1 MKREAVR
8 RHTHLLLRIPFV
20 LFAALALFATVAYAQ
35 GGASIV
41 GTVADPTGAVVPNAK
56 ITVTDT
62 NNGFVY
68 QTQSNGTG
76 NFKFAGLPNGQYNLK
91 VEAPSFKTYEEK
103 SVVLHVGDVR
113 RVDAALQLGVIGQ
126 TVTVES
132 AALQVQTDTN
142 VISQTVTSN
151 QISNLATNGR
161 NILQLTALVPGAASN
176 MPDFDKP
183 GAQFQNRAIQFN
195 GMRSDNNNWL
205 IDGGEAYDRGG
216 GGILVVA
223 PSQDAIGEFTIATSN
238 YSADQGN
245 SSGGMT
251 SMALKSGTRRFHASA
266 WEYNRNDAMNSYN
279 YFAKH
284 TTGTIPKK
292 GELRYNVF
300 GFNAGG
306 PVQFRSNNPKTFFF
320 YNQEW
325 RREISG
331 LSPINSKA
339 FTAAEQAGNME
350 GLNKFIGTGNAP
362 GTQLIWVPQ
371 VTDPAAIAK
380 YASVGLHP
388 GDPFPNN
395 TIPAGLIDS
404 NAAAYLK
411 AGYFPTPNQ
420 SDGLYYYKAAVT
432 TDFVREEIARVDHQF
447 NDKYKL
453 FGHLIWDSLSEG
465 APQVSWS
472 GNPYDT
478 IGSIETVPSWAG
490 VVHFAA
496 NFTPHLLNEIAFNE
510 NGNDIT
516 IDNTNLW
523 KAPAGWAPT
532 PLFASANPK
541 GKIPSINVQA
551 GGGPI
556 GANMGSGNWPWQ
568 NWWRSNQI
576 KDDLSYIHGSHSFKA
591 GFAWM
596 WTSKKQQ
603 IFVDTAGNYTFNGAA
618 TGCDPAKST
627 FCPNGKSQSGI
638 GLADFLLGYASN
650 INQPQLQDAVNIHF
664 NTINAY
670 LVDDW
675 RLNRRLTL
683 NLGIRWEALPHA
695 YDVNGRMSN
704 FYPYLF
710 NPNNAANFAGTP
722 NAVTGKP
729 NTSVLCSSATQ
740 SGCTNPNL
748 NGFSKVS
755 GIALSD
761 VLFYMNGIGLAG
773 RNGIPKSLTI
783 NHVANIAPRLG
794 FAFDVFGD
802 QKTVLRGGAG
812 INYERNAGNEEY
824 NMGANLPFSNSTSTS
839 TVYLANPT
847 TSYLDGTSAGAAPKT
862 TQGFTGVQSNL
873 PISTVYQYNLQIQEQ
888 LRSNMVA
895 TIGYV
900 GNKSSH
906 LSDQRNYNLLPLNDL
921 TNRVYVCGPICGSTA
936 GNGINADPFRQ
947 YQGWNNLTILEDEG
961 NAHYHGLQATLRAS
975 GWHNLSFGALYT
987 FSHAWD
993 QLDGQIFANLSN
1005 PYNPAYDN
1013 GTAGFDRRHIGS
1025 VNFDYN
1031 IPIFQ
1036 HSHGIAKTVLAGW
1049 TVSGIGSMM
1058 SGNPINIGSPDW
1070 TGLAGITNRPNQISP
1085 VTYVKT
1091 HNPAGN
1097 SKWFDPSAF
1106 SKAAPMTIGTS
1117 GKNQVKGIG
1126 RDNWNISLYKDF
1138 RFTEQ
1143 AGFQFRA
1150 ESFNTFNHTQFNT
1163 VDGGVVNGASVT
1175 APNNNTTAGNMTGT
1189 YDPRVFQLGA
1199 KIYF

>member
-1 MKREAVR
+1 MTREAFKKQR
-8 RHTHLLLRIPFV
+8 LHIWRMP
-20 LFAALALFATVAYAQ
+20 LALMSVLLFLSTVAYSQ
-35 GGASIV
+35 GTADIV
-41 GTVADPTGAVVPNAK
+41 GTVADPTGAVIPNAK
-56 ITVTDT
+56 ITVTDQS
-62 NNGFVY
+62 NGFVY
-68 QTQSNGTG
+68 STASNATG
-76 NFKFAGLPNGQYNLK
+76 NFRLSGLQNGLYTIQVN
-91 VEAPSFKTYEEK
+91 APGFKAYEQK
-103 SVVLHVGDVR
+103 AIPLHVGDIR
-113 RVDAALQLGVIGQ
+113 RVDAKLEVGAVGQ

-132 AALQVQTDTN
+132 DALQVQTDSSE
-142 VISQTVTSN
+142 ISQTVTGN

-183 GAQFQNRAIQFN
+183 GAQFQNRSIQFN

-223 PSQDAIGEFTIATSN
+223 PSQDAIGEFTITTSN
-238 YSADQGN
+238 YSADKGN

-251 SMALKSGTRRFHASA
+251 SMSIKSGSKRFHASA

-284 TTGTIPKK
+284 TSGTVPKK

-306 PVQFRSNNPKTFFF
+306 PVQFRSSRPKTFFF

-339 FTAAEQAGNME
+339 FTADEQAGNME
-350 GLNKFIGTGNAP
+350 GLNPFIGTGNTP

-380 YASVGLHP
+380 FASVGLNP

-395 TIPAGLIDS
+395 TIPAALINS

-420 SDGLYYYKAAVT
+420 SDGLYYYKAAAT

-447 NDKYKL
+447 NDKYTL
-453 FGHLIWDSLSEG
+453 FGHLIYDSLTEE
-465 APQVSWS
+465 APTVSWS

-478 IGSIETVPSWAG
+478 IGSLETVPSWTG

-496 NFTPHLLNEIAFNE
+496 NFTPHLLNEIAYNE
-510 NGNDIT
+510 NGNNIT
-516 IDNTNLW
+516 IDNTKLW

-532 PLFASANPK
+532 PLFSSANPA

-556 GANMGSGNWPWQ
+556 GANMGSGNWPWK

-591 GFAWM
+591 GFAWL

-603 IFVDTAGNYTFNGAA
+603 IFVDTAGGYTFNGAA
-618 TGCDPAKST
+618 TGCDPNKSS
-627 FCPNGKSQSGI
+627 FCPGGNSQSGV

-650 INQPQLQDAVNIHF
+650 ANQPQLQDAVDIHF

-670 LVDDW
+670 FVDDW
-675 RLNRRLTL
+675 RINRRLTL
-683 NLGIRWEALPHA
+683 NLGVRWEALPHA

-710 NPNNAANFAGTP
+710 NPNNVPTFAGTP

-729 NTSVLCSSATQ
+729 NTNVLCSTSSQ

-748 NGFSKVS
+748 SGFTTVS
-755 GIALSD
+755 NITLSN

-773 RNGIPKSLTI
+773 RNGIPKSLTV
-783 NHVANIAPRLG
+783 NHNANIAPRIG
-794 FAFDVFGD
+794 FAWDVFGD
-802 QKTVLRGGAG
+802 QKTVLRGGGG
-812 INYERNAGNEEY
+812 IFFERNAGNEEY
-824 NMGANLPFSNSTSTS
+824 NMGANLPFSNSTSTNNI
-839 TVYLANPT
+839 YLDSPT
-847 TSYLDGTSAGAAPKT
+847 TSYLDGTGAGAAPKT
-862 TQGFTGVQSNL
+862 TQGFTGVQSSL
-873 PISTVYQYNLQIQEQ
+873 PISTVYQFNFGIQEQ
-888 LRSNMVA
+888 IRSNMVA

-906 LSDQRNYNLLPLNDL
+906 LSDQRNYNLLPLNDI
-921 TNRVYVCGPICGSTA
+921 TDRTYVCGPICGSTA
-936 GNGINADPFRQ
+936 GQGIQADPFRQ
-947 YQGWNNLTILEDEG
+947 YLGWGNLTILEDQG
-961 NAHYHGLQATLRAS
+961 NAHYHGLQATIRAS
-975 GWHNLSFGALYT
+975 AWHNLNFGVAYT

-1013 GTAGFDRRHIGS
+1013 GTAGFDRRQIAS
-1025 VNFDYN
+1025 ANFDYT
-1031 IPIFQ
+1031 IPLFQ
-1036 HSHGIAKTVLAGW
+1036 HSRGLARTMLGGW
-1049 TVSGIGSMM
+1049 TVSGIGSMV
-1058 SGNPINIGSPDW
+1058 SGNPINITSNDW
-1070 TGLAGITNRPNQISP
+1070 TGLSGITNRPNQISP

-1106 SKAAPMTIGTS
+1106 SKALPMTVGTS

-1150 ESFNTFNHTQFNT
+1150 ESFNTFNHTQFNG
-1163 VDGGVVNGASVT
+1163 VDTGVINGTSVS
-1175 APNNNTTAGNMTGT
+1175 APNNFVTAGNVTGT
-1189 YDPRVFQLGA
+1189 FDPRVFQLGA

>member
-1 MKREAVR
+1 MNREAASKLKLR
-8 RHTHLLLRIPFV
+8 MLRIPLL
-20 LFAALALFATVAYAQ
+20 LFAAFAFVASAAYAQ

-56 ITVTDT
+56 VTVTDAS
-62 NNGFVY
+62 NGFVY
-68 QTQSNGTG
+68 TTESGGTG
-76 NFKFAGLPNGQYNLK
+76 NYKFSGLPNAVYNLQ
-91 VEAPSFKTYEEK
+91 VEAAGFKSYEQK
-103 SVVLHVGDVR
+103 GIDLHVGDVR
-113 RVDAALQLGVIGQ
+113 RVDTSLQVGAVGQ

-132 AALQVQTDTN
+132 AALQVQTDSN
-142 VISQTVTSN
+142 EVSATVTGT
-151 QISNLATNGR
+151 QIANLATNGR

-183 GAQFQNRAIQFN
+183 AAQFQNRSVQFN
-195 GMRSDNNNWL
+195 GMRSDNNNWV

-216 GGILVVA
+216 GGILLVS
-223 PSQDAIGEFTIATSN
+223 PSQDAIGEFTVTTSN
-238 YSADQGN
+238 YAADKGN

-251 SMALKSGTRRFHASA
+251 SMSLKSGSKRFHASG
-266 WEYNRNDAMNSYN
+266 WEFNRNDAMNSYN

-306 PVQFRSNNPKTFFF
+306 PIQFRSSNPKTFFF

-339 FTAAEQAGNME
+339 FTSAEQGGNME
-350 GLNKFIGTGNAP
+350 GLNKFIGQGNP
-362 GTQLIWVPQ
+362 TGTQLIWVPQ

-380 YASVGLHP
+380 FASVGLKP

-395 TIPAGLIDS
+395 TIPAGLI
-404 NAAAYLK
+404 NANASAYLK

-420 SDGLYYYKAAVT
+420 SDGLYYFKSAVT

-447 NDKYKL
+447 NEKYTL
-453 FGHLIWDSLSEG
+453 FGHLIWDSATEG

-478 IGSIETVPSWAG
+478 IGSIENVPSWTG

-516 IDNTNLW
+516 IDNTGLW
-523 KAPAGWAPT
+523 KAPSGWTPT

-541 GKIPSINVQA
+541 GKIPSINIQG

-556 GANMGSGNWPWQ
+556 SANMQSGNWPWQ

-576 KDDLSYIHGSHSFKA
+576 KDDLSFIHGSHNFKA
-591 GFAWM
+591 GFAWL

-603 IFVDTAGNYTFNGAA
+603 IFVDTAGGYTFNGAA
-618 TGCDPAKST
+618 TGCDPKKSS
-627 FCPNGKSQSGI
+627 FCPGGNSQSGV

-650 INQPQLQDAVNIHF
+650 ANQPQLQDAVDIHF
-664 NTINAY
+664 NTIDAY
-670 LVDDW
+670 FVDDW
-675 RLNRRLTL
+675 RFNKRLTL

-704 FYPYLF
+704 FYPYLY
-710 NPNNAANFAGTP
+710 NQSAAPTFAGAP
-722 NAVTGKP
+722 NAVTGRP
-729 NTSVLCSSATQ
+729 NTNVLCTSGTQ
-740 SGCTNPNL
+740 TGCSNPNL
-748 NGFSKVS
+748 SGFTTVPN
-755 GIALSD
+755 IALSN

-773 RNGIPKSLTI
+773 RNGIPQSLTV
-783 NHVANIAPRLG
+783 NHYANIAPRIG
-794 FAFDVFGD
+794 FALDVFGD
-802 QKTVLRGGAG
+802 QKTVLRGGGG
-812 INYERNAGNEEY
+812 IFYERNAGNEEY
-824 NMGANLPFSNSTSTS
+824 NMGANLPFSNSTSTNNI
-839 TVYLANPT
+839 YLNTPT
-847 TSYLDGTSAGAAPKT
+847 QSYLDGANAGAAPKT
-862 TQGFTGVQSNL
+862 TQGFTGVQSSL
-873 PISTVYQYNLQIQEQ
+873 PISTVYQFNLQIQEQ
-888 LRSNMVA
+888 LRPNMVA
-895 TIGYV
+895 TLGYV

-906 LSDQRNYNLLPLNDL
+906 LSDGRNINYLPLNNIA
-921 TNRVYVCGPICGSTA
+921 NRTAVCGPICG
-936 GNGINADPFRQ
+936 GPNGIQADPLRN
-947 YQGWNNLTILEDEG
+947 YLGWGGITILEDEG
-961 NAHYHGLQATLRAS
+961 NSHYHGLQATIRAS
-975 GWHNLSFGALYT
+975 GWHNLGFGAMYT

-1005 PYNPAYDN
+1005 SYDPTYDN
-1013 GTAGFDRRHIGS
+1013 GTAGFDRRQIGS

-1036 HSHGIAKTVLAGW
+1036 HSTGIARTVLGGW
-1049 TVSGIGSMM
+1049 TVSGIGSMV
-1058 SGNPINIGSPDW
+1058 SGNPINISGPDW
-1070 TGLAGITNRPNQISP
+1070 TGLGGGVSNRPNQIST
-1085 VTYVKT
+1085 VTYIKT

-1097 SKWFDPSAF
+1097 SKWFDPGAF
-1106 SKAAPMTIGTS
+1106 AQPGTLSFGNS
-1117 GKNQVKGIG
+1117 GKNQVKGVG
-1126 RDNWNISLYKDF
+1126 RDNWNVSLYKDF

-1143 AGFQFRA
+1143 SGFQFRA
-1150 ESFNTFNHTQFNT
+1150 ESFNTFNHTQFSGMDT
-1163 VDGGVVNGASVT
+1163 GVINGSSIGAS
-1175 APNNNTTAGNMTGT
+1175 NNGTAGTLNATF
-1189 YDPRVFQLGA
+1189 DPRVFQLGA